1 MGQMIWRVGPS
12 VVLAS
17 SVSLG
22 WQGVA
27 VEQHSIEAGEKPES
41 VTSQFIIELASGAEP
56 TYGERIAKR
65 GRMMRYFK
73 APGLINIYA
82 DGVLP
87 FIIPSVQTELIAVA
101 LDRDLVTQVAEETRR
116 GANKTPSGR
125 LGLIDHAAENLM
137 RLMAL
142 EAQAGGSSGLLYAD
156 HLKHALVLRLL
167 SLEGSEISEISSK
180 HSLSQT
186 HLRRVLDRM
195 EADLAK
201 DLDLESLAVE
211 TGYSRNHFL
220 RLFSSATGSTPY
232 QYLLRLRIKKAQMMI
247 RQNPETL
254 LDVAIACG
262 FSSHTHLSR
271 VFRQCLS
278 MTPSEFRRSIR

>member
-1 MGQMIWRVGPS
+1 MSQMIWRVGPS

-22 WQGVA
+22 WKGVA

-41 VTSQFIIELASGAEP
+41 VTSQFIIELASGSEP
-56 TYGERIAKR
+56 TFGERIAKR

-87 FIIPSVQTELIAVA
+87 FIVPSVKTELIAVA
-101 LDRDLVTQVAEETRR
+101 LDRDLLTQVAEETKR
-116 GANKTPSGR
+116 GTSRTPSGR
-125 LGLIDHAAENLM
+125 LGLIDHAAESLM
-137 RLMAL
+137 RLLAQ
-142 EAQAGGSSGLLYAD
+142 EAQAGGPSGLLYAD

-167 SLEGSEISEISSK
+167 SLEGNERLEVYSK
-180 HSLSQT
+180 HSLSQS
-186 HLRRVLDRM
+186 LLQRVLDRM

-232 QYLLRLRIKKAQMMI
+232 QYLLRLRINKAQTMI
-247 RQNPETL
+247 RQNSESL
-254 LDVAIACG
+254 IDIAIACG

-271 VFRQCLS
+271 VFRQCLC
-278 MTPSEFRRSIR
+278 MTPSEFRRSI